1 MRGFVNSSIKIL
13 DDIEFRKLATF
24 VESEVGIK
32 MPKSK
37 KLMMQTRL
45 QSRLKA
51 LNLNNFSDYLEYLF
65 SSEQT
70 KKEETI
76 NLIDAIT
83 TNLTHFY
90 REPNHFDY
98 LTSDVIPTLINSG
111 VKNLNIWSAGCSSGE
126 EAYTLSIVIEEY
138 KTANL
143 DKIFDYSILATDVS
157 TKVLEKARNAI
168 YSVES
173 VKSIPVDI
181 KNKYFEKNKESE
193 KTEFR
198 IKPEFSQ
205 KVQFQRLNFMED
217 DFSVEKE
224 MNIIFCRNVLM
235 YFDKSTQ
242 EEVLKKFMK
251 YLAKDGYLFL
261 GHSETIYNMDLP
273 LKTVAPTVFQ
283 KI

>member
-1 MRGFVNSSIKIL
+1 MRELVNSSIKIL
-13 DDIEFRKLATF
+13 EDIEFRKIATF

-45 QSRLKA
+45 QPRLKA

-70 KKEETI
+70 KTEESI
-76 NLIDAIT
+76 YLIDAIT

-111 VKNLNIWSAGCSSGE
+111 VNNLNFWSAGCSSGE

-138 KTANL
+138 KTANP

>member
-1 MRGFVNSSIKIL
+1 MRELVNSSIKIL
-13 DDIEFRKLATF
+13 EDEEFRKIASF
-24 VESEVGIK
+24 VESKVGIK

-45 QSRLKA
+45 HSRLKS
-51 LNLNNFSDYLEYLF
+51 LGLHNFSDYIEYVF

-70 KKEETI
+70 EKEEAVL
-76 NLIDAIT
+76 LIDAIT

-90 REPNHFDY
+90 REPNHFEY
-98 LTSDVIPTLINSG
+98 LLADVIPSLLNSG
-111 VKNLNIWSAGCSSGE
+111 LSNLNIWSAGCSSGE
-126 EAYTLSIVIEEY
+126 EPYTLAMEVEEY
-138 KTANL
+138 KMANS
-143 DKIFDYSILATDVS
+143 KSIFDYSILATDVS
-157 TKVLEKARNAI
+157 TKVLEKARNAV

>member
-1 MRGFVNSSIKIL
+1 MRESENSSIKIL
-13 DDIEFRKLATF
+13 EDEEFRKIATF

-45 QSRLKA
+45 QPRLKA

-70 KKEETI
+70 KTEESI
-76 NLIDAIT
+76 YLIDAIT